1 MLAASSA
8 APTPEAAYRAA
19 HALYDQSKFKETVEA
34 ADAALARFGNRD
46 DDAVWELRELRAIAL
61 VNSGKWQAVLEAA
74 KPELP
79 PRLRH
84 GEAAVHRLRAL
95 AIASYQLSHF
105 DQATNYLDAA
115 ERVAAKLPPRFVADV
130 KLARASMQRA
140 PFTIAVR
147 ERAARDAL
155 GAARRAGDLTLQG
168 KAIGTLSL
176 ILASEERFDEAV
188 DVAEETSRI
197 AAKIG
202 NEALIQR
209 TEGNLGWYYNM
220 LGDQETAAEHLQKA
234 IALCVKLGADANR
247 ITNLL
252 LLGDTERSRGDFVSA
267 RRHYNEAHEL
277 AVKTDSPDR
286 GGALVDLADLA
297 LRSGDINAARRYN
310 DQARSLTRKANEKSA
325 IFEARLIEARIASM
339 SGQLDRARTMLEA
352 IIGEAKSKSILW
364 QAHARLAE
372 VRVALHDNRRAEEQF
387 QEALEKT
394 EEARDIIQ
402 EDEHRLSFLELSKEL
417 NDAYVDF
424 LMSNNRV
431 RDALRIAEWNRAR
444 TLAGGRE
451 ETFDPERVAREAGLV
466 VLSYWLAPR
475 RSFVWVI
482 KSGGV
487 ESFVLP
493 PSGEIESAIDSYQSA
508 LAGPRGTLAGS
519 GDAGKRLYKMLV
531 EPAAQS
537 LRGATRLAVIPDG
550 RIASFNLETI
560 VVPDP
565 RPHYWI
571 EDVTIRRAP
580 SLQLLAR
587 AVPSRS
593 SSRILVI
600 GAAPQADPDFPKL
613 RHAEAEIERVCAH
626 FPGATT
632 LTGARATPRAYL
644 ASAPESYAFL
654 HFVAHA
660 VAARLQPLDSAVIL
674 GPDRDGYKLYARDIA
689 RHPLRARLVTISS
702 CHGAGRRAFAGE
714 GLVGLA
720 WAFLR
725 AGAHEVIAALWEVND
740 EASPDFM
747 DAMYGAIRAGRDPAD
762 ALRAAKLKMLRSNTI
777 YRKPLYWAP
786 FVLYSRS

>member
-1 MLAASSA
+1 MLAASAA

-34 ADAALARFGNRD
+34 ADAALALFGNRD
-46 DDAVWELRELRAIAL
+46 DDAVWQLRELRAIAL
-61 VNSGKWQAVLEAA
+61 VNSGNWPAVLEAA
-74 KPELP
+74 TPELP

-84 GEAAVHRLRAL
+84 GEAAVNRLRAL
-95 AIASYQLSHF
+95 AIASYSLSRF
-105 DQATNYLDAA
+105 DDAKKYLDDA
-115 ERVAAKLPPRFVADV
+115 ERVAAKLQPRFLADV

-140 PFTIAVR
+140 PFPIAVR

-155 GAARRAGDLTLQG
+155 RAAKRAGDLTLQA
-168 KAIGTLSL
+168 KAIGTLSI
-176 ILASEERFDEAV
+176 ILANEQRFDEAI
-188 DVAEETSRI
+188 DMAAETSRI

-202 NEALIQR
+202 NELLIQR

-220 LGDQETAAEHLQKA
+220 LGDQENAAEHLRKA
-234 IALCVKLGADANR
+234 IALSIKLGADANR
-247 ITNLL
+247 LVDLL
-252 LLGDTERSRGDFVSA
+252 LLGDTERSRGDFTSA
-267 RRHYNEAHEL
+267 RRHYDEARDL
-277 AVKTDSPDR
+277 AVKTNSPHL

-297 LRSGDINAARRYN
+297 LRGGDLSAARRYN
-310 DQARSLTRKANEKSA
+310 DQARSLTRKANEKDA
-325 IFEARLIEARIASM
+325 MFEARLIDARIASM
-339 SGQLDRARTMLEA
+339 SGQLDQSRTILEA
-352 IIGEAKSKSILW
+352 VINEAESKSIQW

-372 VRVALHDNRRAEEQF
+372 VWAALHDNGRAEEHF
-387 QEALEKT
+387 REAVEKT
-394 EEARDIIQ
+394 EEAREDIQ
-402 EDEHRLSFLELSKEL
+402 NEERLLAFPELAKGLIDSY
-417 NDAYVDF
+417 ADF
-424 LMSNNRV
+424 LMSTGRA
-431 RDALRIAEWNRAR
+431 RDALRVAESNRAR
-444 TLAGGRE
+444 TLTGSRE
-451 ETFDPERVAREAGLV
+451 EGFDPERIAHEANLI

-475 RSFVWVI
+475 RSFLWVI

-493 PSGEIESAIDSYQSA
+493 PSNEIESAIDAYQSA

-519 GDAGKRLYKMLV
+519 SSEGKRLYKMLI
-531 EPAAQS
+531 EPAARS
-537 LRGATRLAVIPDG
+537 LRGSTRVAIIPDG
-550 RIASFNLETI
+550 RLAVFNLETI

-571 EDVTIRRAP
+571 EDVTIQRAP
-580 SLQLLAR
+580 SLQLLAHAGAAKSAPR
-587 AVPSRS
+587 
-593 SSRILVI
+593 LLLI

-613 RHAEAEIERVCAH
+613 RHAEAEMERVRAH
-626 FPGATT
+626 FSEATT
-632 LTGARATPRAYL
+632 LAGTRATPRAYF
-644 ASAPESYAFL
+644 ASGPESYAFL
-654 HFVAHA
+654 HFVAHG

-674 GPDRDGYKLYARDIA
+674 GRDRDGYKLYARDIA
-689 RHPLRARLVTISS
+689 QHPLRARLVTISS